1 MRTVFRTLVVAGVV
15 AGFLIGARTV
25 EGGPHAQRGQ
35 GPPPVPAPA
44 PVPGVQVPAPPLP
57 PVLPEE
63 VATPRQLVNIRVDLA
78 VIEEGAGDPVRRKE
92 VSLIL
97 ADRRSGSVRAGGFPV
112 PDKPSLPPSPP
123 DDKFRPPAFTEP
135 TLRVDVLPW
144 LERDGRIR
152 TLVTMRYLSSP
163 HFPRE
168 GEQKVE
174 PLLESGKPLVVSQT
188 SSAVSDRKMRVE
200 VTATI
205 LK

>member
-1 MRTVFRTLVVAGVV
+1 MRTVIAALALAIVLAGSFIGVRTAE
-15 AGFLIGARTV
+15 GA
-25 EGGPHAQRGQ
+25 PAQRGQ
-35 GPPPVPAPA
+35 SPQVPAPVPAPA
-44 PVPGVQVPAPPLP
+44 PAPPLP

-63 VATPRQLVNIRVDLA
+63 VATPRQLVNIRVDLV
-78 VIEEGAGDPVRRKE
+78 VIEEGAGEPIRRKE
-92 VSLIL
+92 VSLLL

-112 PDKPSLPPSPP
+112 PDKPVPPLAPPPP

-144 LERDGRIR
+144 LERDGKIR

-174 PLLESGKPLVVSQT
+174 PLLESGKTMVVSQT
-188 SSAVSDRKMRVE
+188 SSAISDRKMRVE